1 MDVKNQSYGKVISAA
16 YQPKGDYLTSIPEE
30 YVTEEELNAKGY
42 LTEHQDISNLATKE
56 ELSSKADSSAIA
68 DMATKTWVGQ
78 QGFLTEHQDISQL
91 ATKQEVTQGLSGKQ
105 DTLKSGTT
113 IKTINGQSVLGEGNI
128 EIQGGGDGIPDAPSD
143 GKKYVRSNGNWV
155 QETTVDTSSFAT
167 KSELEGKADS
177 AELDDKL
184 SKTEA
189 QQTYQPK
196 GDYLTAVPEEYV
208 TETELNDK
216 GYATTT
222 QLSDA
227 VADKLTKTQAD
238 EYYQA
243 TGDYATIEQLS
254 SKADK
259 IEVVSVEGATPTQE
273 IQPNKLYK
281 FGECASLTV
290 TLAAEIPDIYNEY
303 MFEFISGATPTTL
316 NLPQTVKWMGTPT
329 VEANKTYQVSIVNN
343 LAVIGGWSNE

>member
-1 MDVKNQSYGKVISAA
+1 MTEITEIQIGDDKRRIKDDKAIYSDALNDALQQYLKKEEATSA

-105 DTLKSGTT
+105 DTLKSGAT
-113 IKTINGQSVLGEGNI
+113 IKTINGQSVLGEGDI
-128 EIQGGGDGIPDAPSD
+128 EIKGEDGGVPDAPSD

-155 QETTVDTSSFAT
+155 QETTVDTSTFAT

-196 GDYLTAVPEEYV
+196 GDYAL
-208 TETELNDK
+208 K
-216 GYATTT
+216 
-222 QLSDA
+222 S
-227 VADKLTKTQAD
+227 
-238 EYYQA
+238 
-243 TGDYATIEQLS
+243 
-254 SKADK
+254 
-259 IEVVSVEGATPTQE
+259 
-273 IQPNKLYK
+273 
-281 FGECASLTV
+281 
-290 TLAAEIPDIYNEY
+290 EIPDVSG
-303 MFEFISGATPTTL
+303 FITENQADGKYATLEQIGNIDTIL
-316 NLPQTVKWMGTPT
+316 DEING
-329 VEANKTYQVSIVNN
+329 E
-343 LAVIGGWSNE
+343 VI